1 MRSRPAGAGPRARAR
16 RRDSTYLPGFR
27 SGSAGRG
34 AAGALPPSFLLPPPP
49 PRSATHN
56 TRRKRKPRREARV
69 SGSRGVGWP
78 PREGL
83 AVPAGGGEGGGPEVR
98 TSWRSQEREGTRS
111 GRCLKFGRPGDWRNP
126 LEKEGRACAW
136 LSAEAPLPA
145 GRRWAPGTVA
155 VPPGSGAGFGH
166 ARWSRVGLEAAEGT
180 ARAVADFELHLSSL
194 QASPERRWRAEAAAS
209 YVADL
214 RVSTG
219 TSLPTG

>member
-69 SGSRGVGWP
+69 SGSPGVGSLPW
-78 PREGL
+78 EGL
-83 AVPAGGGEGGGPEVR
+83 AVLAGGEGGGPEVR
-98 TSWRSQEREGTRS
+98 TSWRSQEREGTGR
-111 GRCLKFGRPGDWRNP
+111 GRCLKCGRPGDRRNP

-145 GRRWAPGTVA
+145 GRRRAPGTEA
-155 VPPGSGAGFGH
+155 APPGSGA
-166 ARWSRVGLEAAEGT
+166 RLWPRLLV
-180 ARAVADFELHLSSL
+180 
-194 QASPERRWRAEAAAS
+194 
-209 YVADL
+209 
-214 RVSTG
+214 
-219 TSLPTG
+219 PTGAGSRWGQGKGGCGL

>member
-1 MRSRPAGAGPRARAR
+1 MRSRPAGAGPKARAR

-34 AAGALPPSFLLPPPP
+34 AAGAQPPSFLLPPPP
-49 PRSATHN
+49 PHSATHN

-78 PREGL
+78 RCEGL
-83 AVPAGGGEGGGPEVR
+83 AVPAGGGKGGGPEVR
-98 TSWRSQEREGTRS
+98 TSWRSQEREGTRR
-111 GRCLKFGRPGDWRNP
+111 GRYLKCGRPGDRRTP

-136 LSAEAPLPA
+136 WSAEAPLPA
-145 GRRWAPGTVA
+145 GRRRDPGTVA
-155 VPPGSGAGFGH
+155 VRQAPGPGSGH
-166 ARWSRVGLEAAEGT
+166 ACWSWVGLGAPEGR
-180 ARAVADFELHLSSL
+180 ARAAADFELHLSSF
-194 QASPERRWRAEAAAS
+194 QVSPQRRWRAEAAAS

-214 RVSTG
+214 RVSAG